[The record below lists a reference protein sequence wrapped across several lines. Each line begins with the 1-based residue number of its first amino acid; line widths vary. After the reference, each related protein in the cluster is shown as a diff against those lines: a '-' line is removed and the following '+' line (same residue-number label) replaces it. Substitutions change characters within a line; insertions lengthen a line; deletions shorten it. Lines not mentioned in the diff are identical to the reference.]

1 MNQNTNTSN
10 SNTNQST
17 GTMNETNREPAKLI
31 TLTAFLIGYLL
42 IDNLNSNE
50 QSALGNFFML
60 IGQTLCTS
68 GSENFKRDWS
78 PYFNPTNSSPGGS
91 NSPHDS
97 VYHSNNLQSN
107 GNPNNYQTNFD
118 NNQFMSREQT
128 IDMLHRARNIFN
140 QEIDKLK

>member
-1 MNQNTNTSN
+1 MNQNRNF
-10 SNTNQST
+10 NQDDNLNQNGS
-17 GTMNETNREPAKLI
+17 GMNPNNRGASKLI

-68 GSENFKRDWS
+68 GSENFKRDWF
-78 PYFNPTNSSPGGS
+78 PFLNPTNDPANNGGGNTSSQTNYSYSSPS
-91 NSPHDS
+91 
-97 VYHSNNLQSN
+97 
-107 GNPNNYQTNFD
+107 
-118 NNQFMSREQT
+118 MSREQA
-128 IDMLHRARNIFN
+128 IRMLNRAREVFD

>member
-1 MNQNTNTSN
+1 MNQNNN
-10 SNTNQST
+10 SNQNGGGTNSS
-17 GTMNETNREPAKLI
+17 NRGASKLI

-78 PYFNPTNSSPGGS
+78 CFLNPTNSGGNS
-91 NSPHDS
+91 NFSDD
-97 VYHSNNLQSN
+97 
-107 GNPNNYQTNFD
+107 NF
-118 NNQFMSREQT
+118 NSQNAYSSMSREQA
-128 IDMLHRARNIFN
+128 IHMLNRAREVFN

>member
-10 SNTNQST
+10 INQST
-17 GTMNETNREPAKLI
+17 GTTNETNRDPAKLI

-78 PYFNPTNSSPGGS
+78 PYFNPTNSFPGGS
-91 NSPHDS
+91 SSPHGS
-97 VYHSNNLQSN
+97 TYHPNNLQSN
-107 GNPNNYQTNFD
+107 GNSNQNQTNFN
-118 NNQFMSREQT
+118 NNQTMSREQT